1 VTNTGDDEIKVLFPS
16 LEDCIV
22 CFEDNG
28 QWDEDSV
35 FEYLE
40 RTYWDSPDAKYD
52 RLFTS
57 RKVDDGEDPSGG
69 GMVWLM
75 LFLALGIVF
84 SLKSHL
90 QSVSS
95 TFRYSSVVGVKQ
107 KLGDAVAGKTRTA

>member
-1 VTNTGDDEIKVLFPS
+1 MTNTAEDEIKVLFPS

-52 RLFTS
+52 RLLTS

-75 LFLALGIVF
+75 LLLALVIVF
-84 SLKSHL
+84 SLRSHL

-95 TFRYSSVVGVKQ
+95 AFRYSSVIGVKQ